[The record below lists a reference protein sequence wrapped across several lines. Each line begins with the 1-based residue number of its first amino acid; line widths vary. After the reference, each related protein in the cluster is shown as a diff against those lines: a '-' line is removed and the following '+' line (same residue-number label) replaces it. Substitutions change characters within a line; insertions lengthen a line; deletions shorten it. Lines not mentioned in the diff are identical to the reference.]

1 MTTDMAE
8 QIARVKRWEERMAF
22 LRGSGYCPFELT
34 PKQWQFTLD
43 ERKEVMFGG
52 AAGGGKTIAMLAAG
66 LLYVDK
72 APYRALILRRTY
84 ADLALP
90 GAPMDLA
97 DQWLHG
103 TDAKRKDA
111 GREWWFPSGAKLVFG
126 YMATDGDR
134 YRYQS
139 SRWDFVGFDEASQ
152 FTEVQLRYL
161 FTRLRQDKINS
172 DMPLRMRLA
181 SNPGGASHIYLK
193 DRYVKPIPPTTVEE
207 AEVAEQRLFIPANLS
222 DNPHLDVDAYRDML
236 SELDPYTRAQMEHG
250 NWDAEPTGGYFDIRN
265 LAVVQEHKSNGNWS
279 KSVVCRAWDL
289 AASSV
294 GDYAVGAKVGYD
306 RRTGLWRILDV
317 VRVQADPLLLEKT
330 MRATAERDGRG
341 ITQVIEQEL
350 GSAGKLAMRDIRQ
363 RWLMGYPTSATPP
376 SGDKLTRARL
386 PASLMAAGDVE
397 LAPGRWNDDYLAELL
412 SFPNG
417 KYDDQVD
424 ATGHAFA
431 WIVKQVGARKP
442 KGTNIPQAEVVAKKP
457 KLAISRYR
465 IR

>member
-1 MTTDMAE
+1 ME
-8 QIARVKRWEERMAF
+8 QQIAAVKRMEERMNY
-22 LRGSGYCPFELT
+22 LRKSGYCPFELT
-34 PKQWQFTLD
+34 PKQWRFALA
-43 ERKEVMFGG
+43 EEKEVMFGG
-52 AAGGGKTIAMLAAG
+52 AAGGGKTIAMLAAA

-72 APYRALILRRTY
+72 PSYRALILRRTY

-111 GREWWFPSGAKLVFG
+111 GREWHFASGAKLVFG

-161 FTRLRQDKINS
+161 FTRLRQDKIHS
-172 DMPLRMRLA
+172 DLPLRMRLA

-193 DRYVKPIPPTTVEE
+193 DRYVKPEIPDPG
-207 AEVAEQRLFIPANLS
+207 RIFIPANLA
-222 DNPHLDVDAYRDML
+222 DNPHLDVEAYRDML
-236 SELDPYTRAQMEHG
+236 AELDPYTRAQMEHG
-250 NWDAEPTGGYFDIRN
+250 NWDAEPTGGYFDISK
-265 LAVVQEHKSNGNWS
+265 LAIVPEHKSNGNWE
-279 KSVVCRAWDL
+279 KAVRCRAWDL
-289 AASSV
+289 AASAV
-294 GDYAVGAKVGYD
+294 GDYAVGTRVAYD
-306 RRTGLWRILDV
+306 RRLGIWRIEDV
-317 VRVQADPLLLEKT
+317 VRVKAEPLQLEQT
-330 MRATAERDGRG
+330 MRKTAERDGRG
-341 ITQVIEQEL
+341 MAQVIEQEL
-350 GSAGKLAMRDIRQ
+350 GSAGKLAIRDIRQ
-363 RWLMGYPTSATPP
+363 RWLLGYPTFAAAP

-417 KYDDQVD
+417 KNDDQVD
-424 ATGHAFA
+424 STGHAFA
-431 WIVKQVGARKP
+431 WIIKQVGGRKPRGTSVPQSEVVARKP
-442 KGTNIPQAEVVAKKP
+442 RLKMTQ
-457 KLAISRYR
+457 YR

>member
-1 MTTDMAE
+1 MSDMSE
-8 QIARVKRWEERMAF
+8 QIARAKRFEERMTY
-22 LRGSGYCPFELT
+22 LRKSGYCPFELT
-34 PKQWQFTLD
+34 PKQWHFALA
-43 ERKEVMFGG
+43 EEKEVMFGG
-52 AAGGGKTIAMLAAG
+52 AAGGGKTIAMLAAA

-72 APYRALILRRTY
+72 PSYRALILRRTY

-152 FTEVQLRYL
+152 FSEVQLRYL
-161 FTRLRQDKINS
+161 FTRLRQDKVS
-172 DMPLRMRLA
+172 MDMPLRMRLA
-181 SNPGGASHIYLK
+181 SNPGGVSHNYLK
-193 DRYVKPIPPTTVEE
+193 ERYVKPESQSPED
-207 AEVAEQRLFIPANLS
+207 AQQRLFIPANLA

-250 NWDAEPTGGYFDIRN
+250 NWDAEPTGGYFDIAK
-265 LAVVQEHKSNGNWS
+265 LAIVPEHKSNGDWS
-279 KSVVCRAWDL
+279 RAIVCRAWDL
-289 AASSV
+289 AASEV
-294 GDYAVGAKVGYD
+294 GDYAVGTKVAYD
-306 RRTGLWRILDV
+306 RKTHLWRILDV
-317 VRVQADPLLLEKT
+317 VRVKADPLALERT
-330 MRATAERDGRG
+330 MRATAEKDGRSVPQ
-341 ITQVIEQEL
+341 IIEQEL
-350 GSAGKLAMRDIRQ
+350 GSAGKLAIRDIRQ
-363 RWLMGYPTSATPP
+363 RWLLGYPTFATPP
-376 SGDKLTRARL
+376 TGDKLTRARL

-417 KYDDQVD
+417 KNDDQVD
-424 ATGHAFA
+424 SSGHAFA
-431 WIVKQVGARKP
+431 WIIKQVGGRKP
-442 KGTNIPQAEVVAKKP
+442 RGTNVPQAEVVAKP
-457 KLAISRYR
+457 KRLKMSQIR

>member
-1 MTTDMAE
+1 MTDLTE
-8 QIARVKRWEERMAF
+8 QIAQVKRMEERMAF
-22 LRGSGYCPFELT
+22 LRNSDYCPFELT
-34 PKQWQFTLD
+34 PKQWRFALAE
-43 ERKEVMFGG
+43 EREVMFGG
-52 AAGGGKTIAMLAAG
+52 AAGGGKTIAMLAAA
-66 LLYVDK
+66 LMYVDK
-72 APYRALILRRTY
+72 PSYRALVLRRTY

-111 GREWWFPSGAKLVFG
+111 GREWHFPSGAKLVFG

-152 FTEVQLRYL
+152 FTETQLRYL
-161 FTRLRQDKINS
+161 FTRLRQDKVHS
-172 DMPLRMRLA
+172 ELPLRMRLA

-193 DRYVKPIPPTTVEE
+193 DRYVKPLVESRE
-207 AEVAEQRLFIPANLS
+207 KIFIPANLA
-222 DNPHLDVDAYRDML
+222 DNPHLDVEAYRDML
-236 SELDPYTRAQMEHG
+236 AELDPYTRAQMEHG
-250 NWDAEPTGGYFDIRN
+250 NWDAEPTGGYFDITKM
-265 LAVVQEHKSNGNWS
+265 AVVPEHLSNGNWNNA
-279 KSVVCRAWDL
+279 VICRAWDL
-289 AASSV
+289 AASAV
-294 GDYAVGAKVGYD
+294 GDYAVGAKVAYD
-306 RRTGLWRILDV
+306 RKVGIWRVLDV
-317 VRVQADPLLLEKT
+317 VRIKAEPLQLERV
-330 MRATAERDGRG
+330 MRATAQKDGHG

-363 RWLMGYPTSATPP
+363 RWLLGYPTSAAAP
-376 SGDKLTRARL
+376 SGDKITRARL

-397 LAPGRWNDDYLAELL
+397 LAPGRWNDDYYAELL

-417 KYDDQVD
+417 KNDDQVD

-431 WIVKQVGARKP
+431 WIIKQIGGRRP
-442 KGTNIPQAEVVAKKP
+442 RGTNLSQAEVIAKKP
-457 KLAISRYR
+457 RLKISQIR